1 MDEEKTARFRKSGT
15 GPAAVGV
22 RRRGGSMVIL
32 EYEYEV
38 FPDGGRFVAA
48 SFEFG
53 VVAIDES

>member
-22 RRRGGSMVIL
+22 RRRGSMVIL

-53 VVAIDES
+53 VVAIGES